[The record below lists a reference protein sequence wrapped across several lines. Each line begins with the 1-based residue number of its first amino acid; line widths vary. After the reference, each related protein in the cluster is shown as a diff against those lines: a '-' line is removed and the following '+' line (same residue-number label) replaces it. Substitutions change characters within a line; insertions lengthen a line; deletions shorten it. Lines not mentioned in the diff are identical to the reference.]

1 MGGSRLTVRRVRQIW
16 MSESPLMIAQ
26 GSKQQSE
33 PLSSAPQLGPAQPVL
48 TAKSQRSIEQ
58 IAAGLARIAIESTVA
73 GIYEAAVGLLCR
85 LPAVCTVA
93 VVRPDEHGLLT
104 LSYQHGQPLSESL
117 ASACAAAL
125 QQQWIASHARD
136 GNVTGPAPFAL
147 SSRDDVLLVPMVSGD
162 TLLGGFILL
171 GRTGIPPAVGPAE
184 RVSAAAIGTVTAQ
197 ALDNLLTRQRA
208 ALAVSEAGGEAVQT
222 QLRRSVGRELHDG
235 PTQELALAGIALDRL
250 VRTLGEDKPVTA
262 DARQARDL
270 IDKAITGMRTVI
282 GKLRV
287 QEQPAPSATGP
298 LRALVAEMA
307 ENAPSMEL
315 DINEV
320 SGIRLAPQVERAMI
334 GIVREALHNVR
345 KHSGADE
352 VRLEVRRVDDH
363 VEIAVVDDGVG
374 FSGASPEGH
383 FGLDQIRELAE
394 ETGGQI
400 EIGSAPGTGTSV
412 RARIPMGSRSQPGAG
427 PAPKPSGPPGA
438 GETR

>member
-1 MGGSRLTVRRVRQIW
+1 
-16 MSESPLMIAQ
+16 MIAQ
-26 GSKQQSE
+26 GSQRQSE
-33 PLSSAPQLGPAQPVL
+33 PLSSAPHPGSVHPAL
-48 TAKSQRSIEQ
+48 SAKSQRSIEQ

-73 GIYEAAVGLLCR
+73 GIYEAAVGLLSR
-85 LPAVCTVA
+85 LPAVDTVA
-93 VVRPDEHGLLT
+93 VVRPDDHGLLT
-104 LSYQHGQPLSESL
+104 LSYQFGQPLTDSV
-117 ASACAAAL
+117 ASACSAAL
-125 QQQWIASHARD
+125 HQQWIASHALD
-136 GNVTGPAPFAL
+136 GDDTGPAPFAL

-171 GRTGIPPAVGPAE
+171 GRNGIPPAVGSAE

-197 ALDNLLTRQRA
+197 ALDKLLTRQRA
-208 ALAVSEAGGEAVQT
+208 ALAVSESERDAVQA

-250 VRTLGEDKPVTA
+250 VKTLGEEKPIAA

-270 IDKAITGMRTVI
+270 IDKAISGMRTVI

-345 KHSGADE
+345 KHSRADE
-352 VRLEVRRVDDH
+352 VRLEVRRIDNH
-363 VEIAVVDDGVG
+363 VEISVVDDGVG
-374 FSGASPEGH
+374 FSGVSPEGH

-400 EIGSAPGTGTSV
+400 EIGSAPGTGTAI
-412 RARIPMGSRSQPGAG
+412 RARIPMDSRPQGGPGTGTRHFGPSEAG
-427 PAPKPSGPPGA
+427 Q
-438 GETR
+438 TR